1 MPVAHF
7 ASGTETGTGTDITW
21 TLPAG
26 IIAGDKITLVV
37 QTDSASG
44 VTMPNP
50 PGIITGGSGRVPAS
64 GALAFYAWHLT
75 ASGGETVITTTASA
89 STPWYSGFIIIRGR
103 NLFLIDSNG
112 NSAAAPGFTSPA
124 TNALADSMLVAIDG
138 ADFASSTTCTLT
150 TATPTLT
157 VTEQFDT
164 GSTTP
169 DCYVA
174 GYTAPISSA
183 TSSLVITITRSATP
197 TAHTALWYIWGEGPD
212 QPSRYVTKAARIRAS
227 SY

>member
-7 ASGTETGTGTDITW
+7 ASGSETGTGTAITW

-26 IIAGDKITLVV
+26 VIAGDKITLVV
-37 QTDSASG
+37 QTDSAVG

-50 PGIITGGSGRVPAS
+50 PGIITGGSGRVPGA

-75 ASGGETVITTTASA
+75 ASGGEAVITTTATS
-89 STPWYSGFIIIRGR
+89 STPWYSGFIVVRGR

-112 NSAAAPGFTSPA
+112 NSASAPGFTSPA
-124 TNALADSMLVAIDG
+124 TNALADSMLVAVDG
-138 ADFASSTTCTLT
+138 ANDAASSTCTLS

-157 VTEQFDT
+157 VTEQFDS

-183 TSSLVITITRSATP
+183 TSSLVITVTRSITP
-197 TAHTALWYIWGEGPD
+197 TAHTALWYIWGEGPE
-212 QPSRYVTKAARIRAS
+212 QPSRYVSKVPRMRAS
-227 SY
+227 NY